1 MLFIFIFE
9 IKVLQRQ
16 NINNQVLIILLSH
29 IPQQL
34 K

>member
-1 MLFIFIFE
+1 MLFIFTFK

-16 NINNQVLIILLSH
+16 DIKNQVFINLLSH

>member
-1 MLFIFIFE
+1 MLFIFTFE

-16 NINNQVLIILLSH
+16 DIKNQVLIILLSH